1 MQNRIALEFAWIGGD
16 RHSGYRLCSGQAPD
30 FLSQFSVFS
39 FDFVEARHH
48 VIK

>member
-1 MQNRIALEFAWIGGD
+1 MQDRIAFEFAWIDGD
-16 RHSGYRLCSGQAPD
+16 RRNGYRLCSGQAPD
-30 FLSQFSVFS
+30 FLSQFGVFF